1 MTGSSTSAIGRHRAA
16 LPDHEA
22 IVRIVDVS
30 KAYGKDAPVV
40 EGLDL
45 DIRKGEFLTLL
56 GPSGSGKTTTLM
68 MLAGFEEP
76 TSGTIEIGG
85 RSVNGV
91 PPYRR
96 GIGVV
101 FQHYALFPHM
111 TVEENVGFPL
121 LVRRKFS
128 RAEIDAAVGKALELV
143 RMDQYRRRKPRELS
157 GGQQQRIALAR
168 AMVFQPEL
176 ILMDEPLGALDLK
189 LRQEI
194 QLELKA
200 LHRNTSVTFV
210 YVTHD
215 QGEALT
221 MSDRIAVFD
230 KGRIQQLADPRTL
243 YRRPANAFVAG
254 FIGDNNLLSGI
265 VREAGSGECIV
276 DLGGRPVRMT
286 TESDCTTG
294 GTVEFTIRPEHIA
307 LHRDD
312 GAGRVPG
319 VVTETIYLGDQART
333 SLALADGQQL
343 TVRTPPDDFAAH
355 FEIGQPVFASWDERN
370 CQAFGGGAA

>member
-143 RMDQYRRRKPRELS
+143 RMDAYRRRKPRELS

-265 VREAGSGECIV
+265 VREAGSGECVV

-286 TESDCTTG
+286 TESDCRTG
-294 GTVEFTIRPEHIA
+294 RTVEFTIRPEHIA

-312 GAGRVPG
+312 GAGRVAG

-370 CQAFGGGAA
+370 CRAFGGGAA